1 MPLAVH
7 EIDYVT
13 WLSPHSSRP
22 DTHLAARATVDG
34 GGDGRRRA
42 YEAYCHHANPNPN
55 PNPNPI
61 NPNPNPDP
69 DPDPN
74 PSPSPNPNPNQARLL
89 SLLPPCDL
97 CL

>member
-22 DTHLAARATVDG
+22 DTHLADRATVDG

-42 YEAYCHHANPNPN
+42 YEAYCHHANPYPNPTRNPN
-55 PNPNPI
+55 PK
-61 NPNPNPDP
+61 PDP

-74 PSPSPNPNPNQARLL
+74 PNPNPNQARLL
-89 SLLPPCDL
+89 SPLPPCDL